1 MTPFSSIATRVASK
15 RVPSSG
21 SSLADEGLTRE
32 RQGLGV
38 GVLLEECE
46 CGGEFGWGFWSWLG
60 ERWRREKKS
69 LMSWVSRL
77 RVPFEVRRE
86 MRPSARVKVDR

>member
-1 MTPFSSIATRVASK
+1 M
-15 RVPSSG
+15 
-21 SSLADEGLTRE
+21 
-32 RQGLGV
+32 
-38 GVLLEECE
+38 EECE
-46 CGGEFGWGFWSWLG
+46 WGGEFGWGFWSWLG